1 MILEAKEFLQS
12 RAKFKKLLAIDYGK
26 KYIGFASCDPLH
38 ISVYSVETIRNSHEE
53 VQQFIHNFCSKETIA
68 GIVLGIPY
76 NDEND
81 SSPFQEN
88 ILQFKAF
95 LETFCTVP
103 IFLQDES
110 FSTVEAADILRLQ
123 GKKKKSRSEKGK
135 KDAIA
140 ACVILQRFLRENE
153 Q

>member
-1 MILEAKEFLQS
+1 MEAHNFLQS
-12 RAKFKKLLAIDYGK
+12 TAKFKKILAIDYGK

-38 ISVYSVETIRNSHEE
+38 ISVYSVDTLINNLDE
-53 VQQFIHNFCSKETIA
+53 VKQFIEKYTNQETIA
-68 GIVLGIPY
+68 GIVLGYPF

-81 SSPFQEN
+81 ASPFQES
-88 ILQFKAF
+88 ILQFKTF
-95 LETFCTVP
+95 LETFFSLP

-110 FSTVEAADILRLQ
+110 FSTVEAAEILRIQ

-140 ACVILQRFLRENE
+140 ACVILQRFIQEH
-153 Q
+153 QG

>member
-1 MILEAKEFLQS
+1 MSVTSKEFLQS
-12 RAKFKKLLAIDYGK
+12 SAKFKKLLAIDYGK

-38 ISVYSVETIRNSHEE
+38 ISVYSVETIINSHEDI
-53 VQQFIHNFCSKETIA
+53 QQFIEHFCLKESIA
-68 GIVLGIPY
+68 GIVLGFPF

-103 IFLQDES
+103 IFMQDES
-110 FSTVEAADILRLQ
+110 FSTVEAAEILRIQ
-123 GKKKKSRSEKGK
+123 GKKKKNRSEKGK

-140 ACVILQRFLRENE
+140 ACVILQRFLQEN

>member
-1 MILEAKEFLQS
+1 MSNVAKEFLQS
-12 RAKFKKLLAIDYGK
+12 TAKFKKILGIDFGK
-26 KYIGFASCDPLH
+26 KYIGFACCDPLH
-38 ISVYSVETIRNSHEE
+38 ISVYSVETLLNSQEE
-53 VQQFIHNFCSKETIA
+53 VKGFIEDFCSKEMIA
-68 GIVLGIPY
+68 GIVLGYPF

-81 SSPFQEN
+81 ASPFQEN
-88 ILQFKAF
+88 ILKFKKF
-95 LETFCTVP
+95 LETFCSLP

-110 FSTVEAADILRLQ
+110 FSTVEAAEILQIQ

-140 ACVILQRFLRENE
+140 ACVILQRFLNEN

>member
-1 MILEAKEFLQS
+1 MSLEAKEFLQS
-12 RAKFKKLLAIDYGK
+12 SAKYKKLLAIDYGK

-38 ISVYSVETIRNSHEE
+38 ISVYSVDTILNTQEE
-53 VQQFIHNFCSKETIA
+53 VQQFIRNFCSKEIIA
-68 GIVLGIPY
+68 GIVLGYPF

-95 LETFCTVP
+95 LETFCTIP
-103 IFLQDES
+103 IYLQDES
-110 FSTVEAADILRLQ
+110 FSTVEAGDILRLQ

-140 ACVILQRFLRENE
+140 ACVILQRFLQENE
-153 Q
+153 